1 MFNKT
6 SEQKTNYMQELDD
19 WIDENVLDPMV
30 EASSPDA
37 ADGALEETGELVRT
51 GIKNKV
57 LESYR
62 NGQAAGQKPKPRF
75 LNQRGR

>member
-6 SEQKTNYMQELDD
+6 SEQKPNYMQELDS
-19 WIDENVLDPMV
+19 WIDENVLDPLV
-30 EASSPDA
+30 EASGPDA
-37 ADGALEETGELVRT
+37 ADAIAEIGELVRT

-62 NGQAAGQKPKPRF
+62 NGQAAGPRKVGERRRYGQ
-75 LNQRGR
+75 N